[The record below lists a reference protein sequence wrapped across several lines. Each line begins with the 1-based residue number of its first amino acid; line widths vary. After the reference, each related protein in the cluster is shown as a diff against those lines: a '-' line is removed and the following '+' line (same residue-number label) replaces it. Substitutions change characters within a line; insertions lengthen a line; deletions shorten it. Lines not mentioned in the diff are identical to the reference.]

1 MQNLLNYSLQLTF
14 YLYGGL
20 ALLLSLKCF
29 LSSSKYASIFFI
41 SFIVSTIIGYFFKA
55 LFYND
60 KFKEKSVA
68 ITIFFS
74 WLFLT
79 ILMKAFYQINI

>member
-20 ALLLSLKCF
+20 ALLLSFKCF

-60 KFKEKSVA
+60 KFKNLLF
-68 ITIFFS
+68 IYFFNIVCGDS
-74 WLFLT
+74 
-79 ILMKAFYQINI
+79 ILPDQNF